1 MKNQKTPSPLFG
13 ICISQKSMLFL
24 SLFLIINLA
33 VLHAQ
38 NSISGTVTDSRTS
51 ETIIGA
57 TVSIKGTKIATIT
70 NADGVYT
77 LKAPGNSVIIV
88 SYIGF
93 ESVEKEVKGNTTLN
107 FILKEEQNLLKEVI
121 VVGYGT
127 QKSQSKFCNY

>member
-1 MKNQKTPSPLFG
+1 MKNQKTPSALFG

-24 SLFLIINLA
+24 SLFLIINLT
-33 VLHAQ
+33 VLRAQ

-57 TVSIKGTKIATIT
+57 TVGIKGTKIATIT

-77 LKAPGNSVIIV
+77 LKAPENSVIIV

-127 QKSQSKFCNY
+127 QKKPI